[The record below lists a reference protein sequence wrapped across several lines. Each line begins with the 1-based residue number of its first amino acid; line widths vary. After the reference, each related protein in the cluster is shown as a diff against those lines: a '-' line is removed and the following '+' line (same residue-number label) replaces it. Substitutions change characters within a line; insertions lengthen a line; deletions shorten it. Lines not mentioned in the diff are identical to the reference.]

1 MAFLNLHKKKILF
14 AVCLSLFFLPA
25 AGTAPAQEVGQS
37 YALLIGGSGG
47 SEEYSSKYQLFLLES
62 RKALIENFQFPE
74 PNVIVLA
81 ESRSEEEDFVTDIS
95 RAENI
100 RAQFAALSKKVTKND
115 HVYIILFGHGTYDG
129 RNSKFNIPGL
139 DVKDTDFAE
148 LVGTFDANRV
158 VFINTTEL
166 SFSFIGAMSA
176 ENRIIITATRSDAQR
191 YETRFPEYFI
201 EALQSPESDLD
212 KNGNLSLLE
221 IFKYAAERTARWFE
235 AENHVPTEHSLL
247 EDTGDKMA
255 FRIEELE
262 ANAEGNFSE
271 TTYLKRRAAVF
282 AATMSSAKDSMI
294 VKYLLELERLEQE
307 ISTLKSNKNQFT
319 EEVYYAQLEVLLVQ
333 LALINDEID
342 KIKENL

>member
-1 MAFLNLHKKKILF
+1 MN
-14 AVCLSLFFLPA
+14 LSLKQILITVVLILCLLAVNRP
-25 AGTAPAQEVGQS
+25 APAQEIGQS

-47 SEEYSSKYQLFLLES
+47 SKEYSTKYQRFLLES

-74 PNVIVLA
+74 SNVIVLA
-81 ESRSEEEDFVTDIS
+81 ESRSEEEDFVTGIS

-100 RAQFAALSKKVTKND
+100 RAQFAALSKRVTEND

-129 RNSKFNIPGL
+129 RNAKFNIPGL
-139 DVKDTDFAE
+139 DLKDTDFAE
-148 LVGTFDANRV
+148 FVGTLNANRV
-158 VFINTTEL
+158 VFVNTTQL
-166 SFSFIGAMSA
+166 SFPFIEALSA
-176 ENRIIITATRSDAQR
+176 ENRIIITATRSNAQR
-191 YETRFPEYFI
+191 FETRFPEYFV

-221 IFKYAAERTARWFE
+221 VFKYAADKTARWFE

-271 TTYLKRRAAVF
+271 TTYLKRRAAVL

-294 VKYLLELERLEQE
+294 VKFLLELERLEQE
-307 ISTLKSNKNQFT
+307 ISALKSKKNQFT
-319 EEVYYAQLEVLLVQ
+319 EEGYYAQLEVLLVQ
-333 LALINDEID
+333 LAIINDEID
-342 KIKENL
+342 KIKNIR

>member
-1 MAFLNLHKKKILF
+1 MAFNNLPIKQILTC
-14 AVCLSLFFLPA
+14 VCLSLCLLAA
-25 AGTAPAQEVGQS
+25 AGTAPAQEIGQS

-47 SEEYSSKYQLFLLES
+47 GGEYSTKYQRFLLES

-74 PNVIVLA
+74 SNVIVLA
-81 ESRSEEEDFVTDIS
+81 ESHSAEEDFVTDIS

-100 RAQFAALSKKVTKND
+100 RAQFAALSKRVTEND
-115 HVYIILFGHGTYDG
+115 RVYIILFGHGTYDG
-129 RNSKFNIPGL
+129 RNAKFNIPGL
-139 DVKDTDFAE
+139 DLKDTDFAD
-148 LVGTFDANRV
+148 LVGMLNANRV
-158 VFINTTEL
+158 VFVNTTEL
-166 SFSFIGAMSA
+166 SFSFIEALSA
-176 ENRIIITATRSDAQR
+176 ENRIIITATRSNAQR

-333 LALINDEID
+333 LAIINDEID
-342 KIKENL
+342 KIKNIR